1 MNLIYYYLSYK
12 PPWIQASAYASPDPK
27 TPYEDVQC
35 KSPVLIS
42 GSLRYPMKL
51 NSVECCVEVFIVK
64 IIMCDSLFVVYLTT
78 QGVNPREHPVKSE
91 LVKSFAWNTQSCM

>member
-51 NSVECCVEVFIVK
+51 NSVECCVEFFIVK
-64 IIMCDSLFVVYLTT
+64 IIYV
-78 QGVNPREHPVKSE
+78 
-91 LVKSFAWNTQSCM
+91 